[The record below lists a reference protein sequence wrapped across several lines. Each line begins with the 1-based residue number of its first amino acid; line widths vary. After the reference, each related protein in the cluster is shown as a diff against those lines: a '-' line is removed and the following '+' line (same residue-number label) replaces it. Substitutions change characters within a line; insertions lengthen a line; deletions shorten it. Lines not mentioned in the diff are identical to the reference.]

1 MSVNRGALHSFIRI
15 RAVLLPMEAQ
25 EEDLRERNG
34 TKGRKNGYDSTQIVS
49 GCYTFDGRE
58 SSVKYERAP

>member
-1 MSVNRGALHSFIRI
+1 MSVIRGALHSFIRI
-15 RAVLLPMEAQ
+15 RAILLPMEAE
-25 EEDLRERNG
+25 EEDRERNG